1 MSSLI
6 SLKLQIGQ
14 CLGLPCRQQYSS
26 PFLGNYLA
34 YHTFSSADMQR
45 DSISKHLDSFNN
57 LSSNLETSVISSS
70 TGLPGP
76 LAYLNCNKIFS
87 VI

>member
-1 MSSLI
+1 MS
-6 SLKLQIGQ
+6 
-14 CLGLPCRQQYSS
+14 RS
-26 PFLGNYLA
+26 PVLTKVQFRAWYLSPSLGNHLS
-34 YHTFSSADMQR
+34 YHTFSSADIQR

-76 LAYLNCNKIFS
+76 LAY
-87 VI
+87 